1 MRGSALLLVAALAG
15 ASLAR
20 TAWTAPPVES
30 ELTPEKYR
38 ITDPAIARDRAALDG
53 LGRRLAAFDS
63 VASPGRVYTRELA
76 VAWLVLAREQYAL
89 NDRSGLVDDAFDR
102 ASDLARI
109 LEARAVMLKPQPR
122 AANGAPA
129 IREDLWQLADSLKR
143 TEALRCVAQ
152 EVARL
157 EVTLVRAGHET
168 TVCRPDDPHPQAA
181 AATAQAA
188 RVRTL
193 AAECILSVAIAPPPT
208 PPPPDAAPAP
218 VPDAVQAALRRLG
231 AFANVHFDLNADTIS
246 VASSAVLDSVAA
258 VMGSVP
264 EIRATLIGH
273 TDPRGSV
280 AYNLALGQRRAT
292 AVRDYL
298 VFRAGVD
305 AGRLSI
311 GSQGKTN
318 PVAIGLGT
326 REHALNRRVEILYSG
341 PVEAQLS
348 VRHQEGDLQLE
359 KSRPKPPTAG
369 RRRGTTGT
377 RRRPAGTARPGPQTA
392 TTPR

>member
-1 MRGSALLLVAALAG
+1 MLLVAVLAG

-20 TAWTAPPVES
+20 TAWSDAPAGS
-30 ELTPEKYR
+30 ELTPVKDR

-53 LGRRLAAFDS
+53 LGRRIAAFDS
-63 VASPGRVYTRELA
+63 VASPGRAYTRELA
-76 VAWLVLAREQYAL
+76 AAWLALARDQYAL
-89 NDRSGLVDDAFDR
+89 NDRSGLVEDAFDR
-102 ASDLARI
+102 ASDLARL
-109 LEARAVMLKPQPR
+109 LEARAVMLKPQAR
-122 AANGAPA
+122 AASGAPPV
-129 IREDLWQLADSLKR
+129 REDLWRLADSLKR

-168 TVCRPDDPHPQAA
+168 TVCRPGDPHPQAV

-188 RVRTL
+188 RLRTL
-193 AAECILSVAIAPPPT
+193 ADECILPVAIAPAPPT

-218 VPDAVQAALRRLG
+218 VPDAVRAALQRLG
-231 AFANVHFDLNADTIS
+231 AFSNVHFDLNADTIS
-246 VASSAVLDSVAA
+246 VASSAVLDSVVA

-280 AYNLALGQRRAT
+280 AYNLALGQRRAS

-298 VFRAGVD
+298 VHAGVD

-311 GSQGKTN
+311 GSQGKTS

-326 REHALNRRVEILYSG
+326 REHALNRRVEIQYSG
-341 PVEAQLS
+341 SVDSRLS

-359 KSRPKPPTAG
+359 KARPKPPPAV

-377 RRRPAGTARPGPQTA
+377 KRRPAVTARTAPQTS
-392 TTPR
+392 TTPH